1 MEENGRYIILIVG
14 AVVLMGMGIGG
25 AYLWEKHRRVTR
37 SSAVLELDEMFDQ
50 SAVQAGEAKPRQD
63 TAKVEE
69 KTLTHADSVMM
80 QRREMPKTVRE
91 VRQRAEQEGFR
102 WQQAL
107 QMHRYREPAENCM
120 AKMDEESVALRDS
133 LEEEYASHVE
143 HDSLMRTYDRELQRW
158 QERLMQEVEL
168 LPTARQALDAE
179 QITETEY
186 RKILKESTR

>member
-1 MEENGRYIILIVG
+1 
-14 AVVLMGMGIGG
+14 
-25 AYLWEKHRRVTR
+25 
-37 SSAVLELDEMFDQ
+37 
-50 SAVQAGEAKPRQD
+50 
-63 TAKVEE
+63 
-69 KTLTHADSVMM
+69 
-80 QRREMPKTVRE
+80 
-91 VRQRAEQEGFR
+91 
-102 WQQAL
+102 
-107 QMHRYREPAENCM
+107 M

>member
-14 AVVLMGMGIGG
+14 AVVLMGIGMGG
-25 AYLWEKHRRVTR
+25 AYLWERHQRVTR

-50 SAVQAGEAKPRQD
+50 SAVQPDATKSTQD
-63 TAKVEE
+63 TAKTLE
-69 KTLTHADSVMM
+69 KAPTHADTVKI

-91 VRQRAEQEGFR
+91 LRQLAEQEGFR

-107 QMHRYREPAENCM
+107 KEHRFRETAENCM
-120 AKMDEESVALRDS
+120 AKMDEESNALRDS
-133 LEEEYASHVE
+133 LDEAYATHVE
-143 HDSLMRTYDRELQRW
+143 HDSLMRTYDRELERW

-179 QITETEY
+179 QITEAEY